1 MYAFYCIMVNV
12 IYFFLYVRK
21 MSLICITIL

>member
-1 MYAFYCIMVNV
+1 MYAFYYVMVNV
-12 IYFFLYVRK
+12 IYFFLYARK